1 MLAESEGRFS
11 MDDWDVIE
19 KKARITCLG
28 DADAMVEEE
37 EKGKTLQQE
46 MRSVIEEKVRRDE
59 RWENG

>member
-19 KKARITCLG
+19 EKARITCLG

-37 EKGKTLQQE
+37 EEGKTLQQE

-59 RWENG
+59 RWKNG